1 MLRDIFT
8 KIASCLYIIYI
19 GQANVTDELEERIEI
34 LEDTV
39 IVIEQDV
46 EELENEDALINVRLF
61 DIEMD
66 VFDNENAIEGFTSR
80 LNFIDFVYKSQI
92 EI

>member
-1 MLRDIFT
+1 MTLCFDR
-8 KIASCLYIIYI
+8 IATLKACKKPLHAPRYFYQNLCLYIIA
-19 GQANVTDELEERIEI
+19 QANVTDELEERIEI

-39 IVIEQDV
+39 LVIEQDV

-66 VFDNENAIEGFTSR
+66 VFDNET
-80 LNFIDFVYKSQI
+80 
-92 EI
+92 